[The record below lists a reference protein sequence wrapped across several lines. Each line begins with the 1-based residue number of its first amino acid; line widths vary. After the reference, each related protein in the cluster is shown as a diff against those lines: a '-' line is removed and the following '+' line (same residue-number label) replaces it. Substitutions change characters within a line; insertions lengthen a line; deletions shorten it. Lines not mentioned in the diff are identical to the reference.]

1 MMGPMG
7 GGGGGPRP
15 TRRNPM
21 MLLLVQLA
29 LACGGQ
35 IIANVL
41 YGMIGFAA
49 TGVGNLVGLAG
60 YLWFAFNASKMSQE
74 LKNFTNDPQ
83 LNPIFMWIP
92 CLNIYSLVLQ
102 VPAIMQRAKQQAGSQ
117 APARGAVVYFFI
129 GLWAFAS
136 DLNDIAG

>member
-1 MMGPMG
+1 
-7 GGGGGPRP
+7 
-15 TRRNPM
+15 M

-29 LACGGQ
+29 LVLGGN
-35 IIANVL
+35 IIMNVL
-41 YGMIGFAA
+41 ASMIGYAA
-49 TGVGNLVGLAG
+49 YGLGNLISLAG
-60 YLWFAFNASKMSQE
+60 YLWFAFNASKMAQE

-83 LNPIFMWIP
+83 LNPVFMWIP

-102 VPAIMQRAKQQAGSQ
+102 VPAIMQRAKQQAGSPV
-117 APARGAVVYFFI
+117 PARGIVVYFFI